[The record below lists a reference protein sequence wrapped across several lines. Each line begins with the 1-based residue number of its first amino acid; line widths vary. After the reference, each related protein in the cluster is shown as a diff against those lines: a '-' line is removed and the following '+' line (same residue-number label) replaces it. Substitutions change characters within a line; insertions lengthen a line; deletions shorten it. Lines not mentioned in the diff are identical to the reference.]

1 MQDMQVL
8 MSSMDIK
15 AISPELMVCV
25 TALLALVLDL
35 IVLNK
40 RYVAYLSIIGL
51 LFSMVLCA
59 RLWGQPIQAFNNFLS
74 VDNYSLFFNFIF
86 LISAFLTIAISVRYV
101 EEHQSDHGE
110 FYILILLAT
119 LGAMLMGAAKDLII
133 IFLGLELMSL
143 SLYILAGFM
152 RHRLDSSE
160 ASLKYF
166 LLGAFA
172 SGFFLYGIALIYGVC
187 GTTNLSGIAAYISNI
202 SKGST
207 SLVFSIGIGLLMVGF
222 GFKVAVVPFHQ
233 WVPDVYEG
241 APTSISAFIAGGP
254 KAAGFAALLRVL
266 TLALEKVQF
275 EWIYVLWVLAAL
287 TMTLGNV
294 AAISQN
300 NIKRMLAYSSI
311 AHAGYVLVALTAAN
325 QAGSQSA
332 LLYLLIYTIMNTG
345 AFAVAILM
353 SKREDEKLL
362 ISEYSG
368 LGFRRPLLGLTMAI
382 FMFSLAGFP
391 PTAGFVGKFYIFR
404 AALEAKLTWLVIISV
419 LNSALSAFYYLRVV
433 VTMYMKDPI
442 EEFNRLAA
450 SPLLVIAIIIAVI
463 GVIGIGILPSYF
475 FSLAESSVVSIP
487 M

>member
-1 MQDMQVL
+1 MQVL
-8 MSSMDIK
+8 MSSIDLK
-15 AISPELMVCV
+15 AMSPELMVII
-25 TALLALVLDL
+25 TAILAIILDL
-35 IVLNK
+35 IISEK
-40 RYVAYLSIIGL
+40 RYVAYLSIIGI

-59 RLWGQPIQAFNNFLS
+59 RLWGQSIQAFNNLLS

-86 LISAFLTIAISVRYV
+86 LISALLTLAISVRYV
-101 EEHQSDHGE
+101 EEQQSDHGE
-110 FYILILLAT
+110 YYVLVLLAT
-119 LGAMLMGAAKDLII
+119 FGAMLMAAAKDLII

-143 SLYILAGFM
+143 SLYILAGFR

-160 ASLKYF
+160 AALKYF

-187 GTTNLSGIAAYISNI
+187 GSTNLTGIADFISR
-202 SKGST
+202 GSPGSPPLT
-207 SLVFSIGIGLLMVGF
+207 LLIGIGLLMVGF
-222 GFKVAVVPFHQ
+222 GFKVAIVPFHQ

-241 APTSISAFIAGGP
+241 APTPISAFIAGGP

-266 TLALEKVQF
+266 ISALEKLQF
-275 EWIYVLWVLAAL
+275 DLTYVLWVLAVL

-294 AAISQN
+294 VAISQL
-300 NIKRMLAYSSI
+300 NIKRMLAYSSV
-311 AHAGYVLVALTAAN
+311 AHAGYVLVGIVGIT
-325 QAGSQSA
+325 AGSSSGAQSA

-353 SKREDEKLL
+353 SRREDEKLL
-362 ISEYSG
+362 ISDYAG
-368 LGFRRPLLGLTMAI
+368 VGFKRPLLGLTMAI

-391 PTAGFVGKFYIFR
+391 PTAGFVGKFYIFS
-404 AALEAKLTWLVIISV
+404 AALKANLTWLVIIGV

-433 VTMYMKDPI
+433 VIMYMKEPTED
-442 EEFNRLAA
+442 FNRLAS
-450 SPLLVIAIIIAVI
+450 SPLLSLALIISIL

-475 FSLAESSVVSIP
+475 FKLAEASIGAIL